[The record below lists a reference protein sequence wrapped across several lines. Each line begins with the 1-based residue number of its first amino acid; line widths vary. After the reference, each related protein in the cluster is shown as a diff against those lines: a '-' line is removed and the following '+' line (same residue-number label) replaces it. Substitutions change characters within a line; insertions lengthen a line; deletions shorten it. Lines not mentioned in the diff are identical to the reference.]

1 MRTSTTIIMLENLLI
16 ENFAI
21 IEKVALQFDS
31 GMSVLTGETGAG
43 KSIIIDALMMLTGGR
58 GSSDM
63 IRHGSKK
70 AVLQAVFSIPQNK
83 SLINQLNEQGIEI
96 SDGELIIYR
105 ELKHNGRS
113 LIRINGV
120 VVSLKMLSSIG
131 RQLVDI
137 QGQNDTQQLLNSDE
151 HLPLL
156 DAYGGNELLVTKQAY
171 QEIFNDFRSI
181 TQRIRRVQTSQQ
193 EITQRLDLLQFQQQE
208 LADADLQ
215 ANEEEDLLDARG
227 KLLNYKK
234 IADRLQRAQL
244 TLSGEDGGAVDRL
257 AESMQALQE
266 IAEYDDN
273 YADLASTIADS
284 YYAAQE
290 VSRDVDE
297 QISDLTYDEAELVR
311 IDERLQLIH
320 SLERKYGTTVADVL
334 IFKQK
339 VDKELSMKDN
349 DELDVEQLQVR
360 QNNLRQVLR
369 KQAIKLREVRQ
380 KVARELEQAINQQL
394 NELLMVGAEFE
405 VHFDQI
411 EGFVSSGTD
420 NVEFYVQTNVG
431 EGMAPLVKI
440 ASGGETARLMLAIKT
455 AFTKQQHIIS
465 IVFDEAD
472 TGVSGR
478 VAQAIAKKMLTI
490 AADSQVFAITHLP
503 QVAAAATHHFLIA
516 KVAENE
522 RTVTQVT
529 PLDEIGRE
537 RAIAMMLSG
546 ENITKTALANARDLR
561 REAKSNR

>member
-1 MRTSTTIIMLENLLI
+1 MLENLII

-43 KSIIIDALMMLTGGR
+43 KSIIIDALLMLTGGR
-58 GSSDM
+58 ANSEM

-70 AVLQAVFSIPQNK
+70 AILQAVFSVPKNK
-83 SLINQLNEQGIEI
+83 ILIDKLIENGIDI
-96 SDGELIIYR
+96 DDGELIIYR

-113 LIRINGV
+113 MIRINSV
-120 VVSLKMLSSIG
+120 LVNLKTLSIIG
-131 RQLVDI
+131 RYLVDI
-137 QGQNDTQQLLNSDE
+137 QGQNDTQQLLNPEE

-156 DAYGGNELLVTKQAY
+156 DAYGDEQLLVTKSAY
-171 QEIFNDFRSI
+171 QQIFHEFRAI
-181 TQRIRRVQTSQQ
+181 TQRIRRIQTSQQ

-208 LADADLQ
+208 LEDADLQ
-215 ANEEEDLLDARG
+215 PNEENDLLDARG

-234 IADRLQRAQL
+234 IADRLQNAQIAL
-244 TLSGEDGGAVDRL
+244 NGDQGGAVDLL
-257 AESMQALQE
+257 AEAMQALQE

-273 YADLASTIADS
+273 YAELARTIADS
-284 YYAAQE
+284 YYTAQE

-297 QISDLTYDEAELVR
+297 QMSDLTYDEAELLR

-334 IFKQK
+334 IFKDH
-339 VDKELSMKDN
+339 VDKELSMVDN
-349 DELDVEQLQVR
+349 DELDVEKLQVT
-360 QNNLRQVLR
+360 QNDLRQVLR
-369 KQAIKLREVRQ
+369 KQAIKLREARQ
-380 KVARELEQAINQQL
+380 KVARGLEQDVNQQL
-394 NELLMVGAEFE
+394 NELLMAGAEFT
-405 VHFDQI
+405 VHFEQI
-411 EGFVSSGTD
+411 EGFISSGTD
-420 NVEFYVQTNVG
+420 KVEFHVQTNVG

-490 AADSQVFAITHLP
+490 AADSQVLAITHLP
-503 QVAAAATHHFLIA
+503 QVAAAAAHHFLIA
-516 KVAENE
+516 KTTEMD

-529 PLDEIGRE
+529 ALDEAGRE

-546 ENITKTALANARDLR
+546 DNITKTALANARDLR
-561 REAKSNR
+561 KQALKLSY

>member
-1 MRTSTTIIMLENLLI
+1 MLENLII

-43 KSIIIDALMMLTGGR
+43 KSIIIDALLMLTGGR
-58 GSSDM
+58 ANSEM

-70 AVLQAVFSIPQNK
+70 AILQAVFSVPKNK
-83 SLINQLNEQGIEI
+83 ILIDKLIENGIDI
-96 SDGELIIYR
+96 DDGELIIYR

-113 LIRINGV
+113 MIRINSV
-120 VVSLKMLSSIG
+120 LVNLKTLSIIG
-131 RQLVDI
+131 RYLVDI
-137 QGQNDTQQLLNSDE
+137 QGQNDTQQLLNPEE

-156 DAYGGNELLVTKQAY
+156 DAYGDEQLLVTKSAY
-171 QEIFNDFRSI
+171 QQIFHEFRAI
-181 TQRIRRVQTSQQ
+181 TQRIRRIQTSQQ

-208 LADADLQ
+208 LEDADLQ
-215 ANEEEDLLDARG
+215 PNEENDLLDARG

-234 IADRLQRAQL
+234 IADRLQNAQIAL
-244 TLSGEDGGAVDRL
+244 NGDQGGAVDLL
-257 AESMQALQE
+257 AEAMQALQE

-273 YADLASTIADS
+273 YAELARTIADS
-284 YYAAQE
+284 YYTAQE

-297 QISDLTYDEAELVR
+297 QMSDLTYDEAELLR

-320 SLERKYGTTVADVL
+320 SLERKYGTTVADVI
-334 IFKQK
+334 IFKDH
-339 VDKELSMKDN
+339 VDKELSMVDN
-349 DELDVEQLQVR
+349 DELDVEKLQVT
-360 QNNLRQVLR
+360 QNDLRQVLR
-369 KQAIKLREVRQ
+369 KQAIKLREARQ
-380 KVARELEQAINQQL
+380 KVARGLEQAVNQQL
-394 NELLMVGAEFE
+394 NELLMAGAEFT
-405 VHFDQI
+405 VHFEQI
-411 EGFVSSGTD
+411 EGFISSGTD
-420 NVEFYVQTNVG
+420 KVEFHVQTNVG

-490 AADSQVFAITHLP
+490 AADSQVLAITHLP
-503 QVAAAATHHFLIA
+503 QVAAAAAHHFLIA
-516 KVAENE
+516 KTTEMD

-529 PLDEIGRE
+529 ALDEAGRE

-546 ENITKTALANARDLR
+546 DNITKTALANARDLR
-561 REAKSNR
+561 KQALKLS

>member
-1 MRTSTTIIMLENLLI
+1 MLENLII

-43 KSIIIDALMMLTGGR
+43 KSIIIDALLMLTGGR
-58 GSSDM
+58 ANSEM

-70 AVLQAVFSIPQNK
+70 AILQAVFSVPKNK
-83 SLINQLNEQGIEI
+83 ILIDKLIENGIDI
-96 SDGELIIYR
+96 DDGELIIYR

-113 LIRINGV
+113 MIRINSV
-120 VVSLKMLSSIG
+120 LVNLKTLSIIG
-131 RQLVDI
+131 RYLVDI
-137 QGQNDTQQLLNSDE
+137 QGQNDTQQLLNPEE

-156 DAYGGNELLVTKQAY
+156 DAYGDEQLLVTKSAY
-171 QEIFNDFRSI
+171 QQIFHEFRAI
-181 TQRIRRVQTSQQ
+181 TQRIRRIQTSQQ

-208 LADADLQ
+208 LEDADLQ
-215 ANEEEDLLDARG
+215 PNEENDLLDARG

-234 IADRLQRAQL
+234 IADRLQNAQIAL
-244 TLSGEDGGAVDRL
+244 NGDQGGAVDLL
-257 AESMQALQE
+257 AEAMQALQE

-273 YADLASTIADS
+273 YAELARTIADS
-284 YYAAQE
+284 YYTAQE

-297 QISDLTYDEAELVR
+297 QMSDLTYDEAELLR

-320 SLERKYGTTVADVL
+320 SLERKYGTTVADVI
-334 IFKQK
+334 IFKDH
-339 VDKELSMKDN
+339 VDKELSMVDN
-349 DELDVEQLQVR
+349 DELDVEKLQVT
-360 QNNLRQVLR
+360 QNDLRQVLR
-369 KQAIKLREVRQ
+369 KQAIKLREARQ
-380 KVARELEQAINQQL
+380 KVARGLEQAVNQQL
-394 NELLMVGAEFE
+394 NELLMAGAEFT
-405 VHFDQI
+405 VHFEQI
-411 EGFVSSGTD
+411 EGFISSGTD
-420 NVEFYVQTNVG
+420 KVEFHVQTNVG

-490 AADSQVFAITHLP
+490 AADSQVLAITHLP
-503 QVAAAATHHFLIA
+503 QVAAAAAHHFLIA
-516 KVAENE
+516 KTTEMD

-529 PLDEIGRE
+529 ALDEAGRE

-546 ENITKTALANARDLR
+546 DNITKTALAIARDLR
-561 REAKSNR
+561 KQALKLS

>member
-1 MRTSTTIIMLENLLI
+1 MLENLII

-31 GMSVLTGETGAG
+31 GMTVLTGETGAG
-43 KSIIIDALMMLTGGR
+43 KSIIIDALLMLTGGR
-58 GSSDM
+58 ANSEM
-63 IRHGSKK
+63 IRHGSQK
-70 AVLQAVFSIPQNK
+70 AVLQAVFSVPQNK
-83 SLINQLNEQGIEI
+83 ILIDKLTENGIDI
-96 SDGELIIYR
+96 DDGELIIYR

-113 LIRINGV
+113 LIRINSV
-120 VVSLKMLSSIG
+120 VVNLKTLSIIG
-131 RQLVDI
+131 RYLVDI
-137 QGQNDTQQLLNSDE
+137 QGQNDTQQLLNPEE

-156 DAYGGNELLVTKQAY
+156 DAYGDAQLVTTKSDY
-171 QEIFNDFRSI
+171 QQIFHEFRTI
-181 TQRIRRVQTSQQ
+181 TQRIRRIQTSQQ

-208 LADADLQ
+208 LEDADLQ
-215 ANEEEDLLDARG
+215 PNEENDLLDARG

-234 IADRLQRAQL
+234 IADRLQNAQMAL
-244 TLSGEDGGAVDRL
+244 NGDQGGAVDLL
-257 AESMQALQE
+257 AEAMQALQE

-273 YADLASTIADS
+273 YAELARTIADS
-284 YYAAQE
+284 YYTAQE

-297 QISDLTYDEAELVR
+297 QMSDLTYDEAELLR

-334 IFKQK
+334 LFKDH
-339 VDKELSMKDN
+339 VDKELSMMDN
-349 DELDVEQLQVR
+349 DELDVEKLQMT
-360 QNNLRQVLR
+360 QNDLRQVLR

-380 KVARELEQAINQQL
+380 KVARGLEQTVNQQL
-394 NELLMVGAEFE
+394 NELLMGGAEFA
-405 VHFDQI
+405 VHFEQI

-420 NVEFYVQTNVG
+420 KVEFHVQTNVG

-516 KVAENE
+516 KTTEMD

-529 PLDEIGRE
+529 ALDEGGRE

-546 ENITKTALANARDLR
+546 DNITETALANARDLR
-561 REAKSNR
+561 KQVLKLPY

>member
-1 MRTSTTIIMLENLLI
+1 MLENLII

-43 KSIIIDALMMLTGGR
+43 KSIIIDALLMLTGGR
-58 GSSDM
+58 ANSEM

-70 AVLQAVFSIPQNK
+70 AILQAVFSVPKNK
-83 SLINQLNEQGIEI
+83 ILIDKLIENGIDI
-96 SDGELIIYR
+96 DDGELIIYR

-113 LIRINGV
+113 MIRINSV
-120 VVSLKMLSSIG
+120 LVNLKTLSIIG
-131 RQLVDI
+131 RYLVDI
-137 QGQNDTQQLLNSDE
+137 QGQNDTQQLLNPEE

-156 DAYGGNELLVTKQAY
+156 DAYGDEQLLVTKSAY
-171 QEIFNDFRSI
+171 QQIFHEFRAI
-181 TQRIRRVQTSQQ
+181 TQRIRRIQTSQQ

-208 LADADLQ
+208 LEDADLQ
-215 ANEEEDLLDARG
+215 PNEENDLLDARG

-234 IADRLQRAQL
+234 IADRLQNAQIAL
-244 TLSGEDGGAVDRL
+244 NGDQGGAVDLL
-257 AESMQALQE
+257 AEAMQALQE

-273 YADLASTIADS
+273 YAELARTIADS
-284 YYAAQE
+284 YYTAQE

-297 QISDLTYDEAELVR
+297 QMSDLTYDEAELLR

-334 IFKQK
+334 IFKDH
-339 VDKELSMKDN
+339 VDKELSMVDN
-349 DELDVEQLQVR
+349 DELDVEKLQVT
-360 QNNLRQVLR
+360 QNDLRQVLR
-369 KQAIKLREVRQ
+369 KQAIKLREARQ
-380 KVARELEQAINQQL
+380 KVARGLEQAVNQQL
-394 NELLMVGAEFE
+394 NELLMAGAEFT
-405 VHFDQI
+405 VHFEQI
-411 EGFVSSGTD
+411 EGFISSGTD
-420 NVEFYVQTNVG
+420 KVEFHVQTNVG

-490 AADSQVFAITHLP
+490 AADSQVLAITHLP
-503 QVAAAATHHFLIA
+503 QVAAAAAHHFLIA
-516 KVAENE
+516 KTTEMD

-529 PLDEIGRE
+529 ALDEPGRE

-546 ENITKTALANARDLR
+546 DNITKTALANARDLR
-561 REAKSNR
+561 KQALKL

>member
-1 MRTSTTIIMLENLLI
+1 MLENLII

-43 KSIIIDALMMLTGGR
+43 KSIIIDALLMLTGGR
-58 GSSDM
+58 ANSEM

-70 AVLQAVFSIPQNK
+70 AILQAVFSVPKNK
-83 SLINQLNEQGIEI
+83 ILIDKLIENGIDI
-96 SDGELIIYR
+96 DDGELIIYR

-113 LIRINGV
+113 MIRINSV
-120 VVSLKMLSSIG
+120 LVNLKTLSIIG
-131 RQLVDI
+131 RYLVDI
-137 QGQNDTQQLLNSDE
+137 QGQNDTQQLLNPEE

-156 DAYGGNELLVTKQAY
+156 DAYGDEQLLVTKFAY
-171 QEIFNDFRSI
+171 QKIFNEFRAI
-181 TQRIRRVQTSQQ
+181 TQRIRRIQTSQQ

-208 LADADLQ
+208 LEDADLQ
-215 ANEEEDLLDARG
+215 PNEENDLLDARG

-234 IADRLQRAQL
+234 IADRLQNAQM
-244 TLSGEDGGAVDRL
+244 TLNGDQGGAVDLL
-257 AESMQALQE
+257 AEAMQALQE

-273 YADLASTIADS
+273 YAELARTIADS
-284 YYAAQE
+284 YYTAQE

-297 QISDLTYDEAELVR
+297 QMSDLTYDEAELLR

-334 IFKQK
+334 IFKDH
-339 VDKELSMKDN
+339 VDKELSMVDN
-349 DELDVEQLQVR
+349 DELDVEKLQVT
-360 QNNLRQVLR
+360 QNDLRQVLR

-380 KVARELEQAINQQL
+380 KVARGLEQAVNQQL
-394 NELLMVGAEFE
+394 NELLMVGAEFA
-405 VHFDQI
+405 VHFEQI

-420 NVEFYVQTNVG
+420 KVEFHVQTNVG

-490 AADSQVFAITHLP
+490 AADSQVLAITHLP
-503 QVAAAATHHFLIA
+503 QVAAAAAHHFLIA
-516 KVAENE
+516 KTTEMD

-529 PLDEIGRE
+529 ALDEVGRE

-546 ENITKTALANARDLR
+546 DNITETALANARDLR
-561 REAKSNR
+561 KQALKLSY

>member
-1 MRTSTTIIMLENLLI
+1 MLENLII

-43 KSIIIDALMMLTGGR
+43 KSIIIDALLMLTGGR
-58 GSSDM
+58 ANSEM

-70 AVLQAVFSIPQNK
+70 AILQAVFSVPKNK
-83 SLINQLNEQGIEI
+83 ILIDKLIENGIDI
-96 SDGELIIYR
+96 DDGELIIYR

-113 LIRINGV
+113 MIRINSV
-120 VVSLKMLSSIG
+120 LVNLKTLSIIG
-131 RQLVDI
+131 RYLVDI
-137 QGQNDTQQLLNSDE
+137 QGQNDTQQLLNPEE

-156 DAYGGNELLVTKQAY
+156 DAYGDEQLLVTKSAY
-171 QEIFNDFRSI
+171 QQIFHEFRAI
-181 TQRIRRVQTSQQ
+181 TQRIRRIQTSQQ

-208 LADADLQ
+208 LEDADLQ
-215 ANEEEDLLDARG
+215 PNEENDLLDARG

-234 IADRLQRAQL
+234 IADRLQNAQIAL
-244 TLSGEDGGAVDRL
+244 NGDQGGAVDLL
-257 AESMQALQE
+257 AEAMQALQE

-273 YADLASTIADS
+273 YAELARTIADS
-284 YYAAQE
+284 YYTAQE

-297 QISDLTYDEAELVR
+297 QMSDLTYDEAELLR

-334 IFKQK
+334 IFKDH
-339 VDKELSMKDN
+339 VDKELSMVDN
-349 DELDVEQLQVR
+349 DELDVEKLQVT
-360 QNNLRQVLR
+360 QNDLRQVLR
-369 KQAIKLREVRQ
+369 KQAIKLREARQ
-380 KVARELEQAINQQL
+380 KVARGLEQAVNQQL
-394 NELLMVGAEFE
+394 NELLMVGAEFT
-405 VHFDQI
+405 VHFEQI
-411 EGFVSSGTD
+411 EGFISSGTD
-420 NVEFYVQTNVG
+420 KVEFHVQTNVG
-431 EGMAPLVKI
+431 EGMSPLVKI

-490 AADSQVFAITHLP
+490 AADSQVLAITHLP
-503 QVAAAATHHFLIA
+503 QVAAAAAHHFLIA
-516 KVAENE
+516 KTTEMD

-529 PLDEIGRE
+529 ALDEAGRE

-546 ENITKTALANARDLR
+546 DNITKTALANARDLR
-561 REAKSNR
+561 KQALKLS

>member
-1 MRTSTTIIMLENLLI
+1 MLENLII

-21 IEKVALQFDS
+21 IEKVELQFDT
-31 GMSVLTGETGAG
+31 GMTVLTGETGAG
-43 KSIIIDALMMLTGGR
+43 KSIIIDALLMLTGGR
-58 GSSDM
+58 ANSEM

-70 AVLQAVFSIPQNK
+70 AILQAVFSVPTNQN
-83 SLINQLNEQGIEI
+83 LIDKLTENGIDI
-96 SDGELIIYR
+96 DDGELIIYR

-113 LIRINGV
+113 MIRINGV
-120 VVSLKMLSSIG
+120 LVNLKTLSIIG
-131 RQLVDI
+131 RHLVDI
-137 QGQNDTQQLLNSDE
+137 QGQNDTQQLLNSEE

-156 DAYGGNELLVTKQAY
+156 DAYGGAQLLATKATY
-171 QEIFNDFRSI
+171 QKIFHEFRTI
-181 TQRIRRVQTSQQ
+181 TQRIRRIQTSQQ

-208 LADADLQ
+208 LEDADLQ
-215 ANEEEDLLDARG
+215 SNEEDDLLDARG

-234 IADRLQRAQL
+234 IADSLQNTQIA
-244 TLSGEDGGAVDRL
+244 LSGEQGGAVDLL
-257 AESMQALQE
+257 AEAMQALQE

-273 YADLASTIADS
+273 YAELARTIADS
-284 YYAAQE
+284 YYSAQE

-297 QISDLTYDEAELVR
+297 QMSDLTYDEAELLR

-320 SLERKYGTTVADVL
+320 SLERKYGTTVGDVL
-334 IFKQK
+334 AFKK
-339 VDKELSMKDN
+339 HVDKELSTMGN
-349 DELDVEQLQVR
+349 DELDVEKLQVT

-380 KVARELEQAINQQL
+380 KVARGLEQAVNQQL
-394 NELLMVGAEFE
+394 SELLMVGAEFT
-405 VHFDQI
+405 VHFEQI

-420 NVEFYVQTNVG
+420 KVEFHVQTNVG

-516 KVAENE
+516 KATEND

-529 PLDEIGRE
+529 ALDESGRE

-546 ENITKTALANARDLR
+546 DNITKTALANARDLR
-561 REAKSNR
+561 KQATKL